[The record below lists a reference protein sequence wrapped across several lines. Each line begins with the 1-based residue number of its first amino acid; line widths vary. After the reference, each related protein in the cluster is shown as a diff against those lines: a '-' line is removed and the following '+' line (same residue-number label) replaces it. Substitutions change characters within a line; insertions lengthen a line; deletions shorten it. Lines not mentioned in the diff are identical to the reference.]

1 MNTFSRINN
10 ITGWIIFSLSAAL
23 YFFTMEPTVS
33 LWDCGEFIS
42 AAYKLE
48 VGHPPGAPLY
58 LMIARIFSLI
68 APDKS
73 YVAMCVNSLSALASS
88 FTVLFL
94 FWTITQLARRI
105 FKEKEAKDMWYV
117 LKIVGCGVVGA
128 MSFCFSDSFWFSATE
143 AEVYALSS
151 LFTALVFWCVLKW
164 EDDHG
169 KYANRWLVLI
179 AFLMGLSIGI
189 HLLNLLAIP
198 AIVMIYYFRNYSTEK
213 KKTVLALFLSFV
225 LLLGVL
231 YLIIPGTVK
240 LASFIELVFVNLMH
254 LPVNSGLAF
263 FVVFAV
269 FSFIFLSWLAH
280 RKGKT
285 ILNILFLGLAVM
297 LIGYSSYAMI
307 VIRANANPPIN
318 TGEPTNVFSLLSY
331 LNRDQYGNRP
341 LIYGQNFN
349 APLVRSNAVANSYVL
364 DNGKYV
370 KKSAESYSYD
380 RNYFTLFPRMYS
392 SNSNHIEVYKNWG
405 SVQTVKKT
413 KPDGSYEK
421 VLNPT
426 FADNFQFFIS
436 YQLGYMYLRYF
447 LWNFAGKQN
456 DMQGNG
462 GIIKGN
468 WISGFDFIDQW
479 MIGPQRWLPD
489 YLKNNPGR
497 NRYFLLP
504 LILGIGGMIYH
515 FSRSRRYFLS
525 VLLLFIFTGIAIVVY
540 TNQTPLQPRERDYV
554 YVGSF
559 YAFCIWMGLGV
570 LWIINLLSKKLQPA
584 QAVVTGTAIAMV
596 IPAFMFSQ
604 NFDDHN
610 RNGRLI
616 ARDIARNYLNSC
628 EPNAVLFTA
637 GDNDTYPLWY
647 LQEVEGIRTDVRVIN
662 LMLLNA
668 AWYGN
673 QQRKRTYSSAPL
685 PLTLSTET
693 YTERYWFQTLNND
706 HPVSVFDALKSIENN
721 GNIPSQ
727 KLYLISY
734 ADSVVFTLPKSNL
747 ARNELLVLDLLSGS
761 GWNRP
766 INFTTPGYGTIGLD
780 NYLRLDGF
788 AYKLIPE
795 KTPKQNSFYGK
806 IETERLYVSL
816 MNDSAWSEQKNNI
829 GLMDDHVRNML
840 SIMRVRQNY
849 ARLAITLIEEGNKDK
864 AVNVLD
870 RVMDVFPP
878 SKVPYDHYCINIAE
892 AYLKSEA
899 REKGLR
905 IIHEYEKQ
913 LKQELFFYS
922 KLPVW
927 MKSWTAREKSQTIYY
942 LEKLKNVKSSLSEIR
957 N

>member
-1 MNTFSRINN
+1 MNGFSRINN
-10 ITGWIIFSLSAAL
+10 ITGWIVFTLSLVL
-23 YFFTMEPTVS
+23 YFYTMEPTVS
-33 LWDCGEFIS
+33 LWDCGEFLS
-42 AAYKLE
+42 ASYKLE

-58 LMIARIFSLI
+58 LMIARLFALM

-73 YVAMCVNSLSALASS
+73 HVALCINSLSALASA

-105 FKEKEAKDMWYV
+105 FSEGERDKWYHV
-117 LKIVGCGVVGA
+117 KIIGSGIVGSLA
-128 MSFCFSDSFWFSATE
+128 FCFSDSFWFSATE

-151 LFTALVFWCVLKW
+151 LFTALVFWCILKW
-164 EDDHG
+164 EEDRG
-169 KYANRWLVLI
+169 NYANRWLILI
-179 AFLMGLSIGI
+179 AYLMGLSIGI

-198 AIVMIYYFRNYSTEK
+198 AIMMIYYFRNYRGRRG
-213 KKTVLALFLSFV
+213 TVVALLLSFV

-231 YLIIPGTVK
+231 YLLIPGTVR
-240 LASFIELVFVNLMH
+240 LASLVELIFVNRIH

-263 FVVFAV
+263 FVITAV
-269 FSFIFLSWLAH
+269 FSLIFLSWFAH
-280 RKGKT
+280 HKGKS

-318 TGEPTNVFSLLSY
+318 TGEPSNVFSLLSY

-341 LIYGQNFN
+341 LVYGQNFN
-349 APLVRSNAVANSYVL
+349 APLVRANAPTSTYVL
-364 DNGKYV
+364 HGGKYL
-370 KKSAESYSYD
+370 KKSSESYSYD
-380 RNYFTLFPRMYS
+380 RNFFTLFPRMYS
-392 SNSNHIEVYKNWG
+392 SNENHIEVYKNWG
-405 SVQTVKKT
+405 SVQTVKRPKT
-413 KPDGSYEK
+413 DGSFEK

-426 FADNFQFFIS
+426 FADNLEFFIS
-436 YQLGYMYLRYF
+436 YQVGYMYLRYF

-462 GIIKGN
+462 GIMKGN

-504 LILGIGGMIYH
+504 LILGIGGMVYH
-515 FSRSRRYFLS
+515 FSRSRRYFVS
-525 VLLLFIFTGIAIVVY
+525 VLLLFVFTGLAIVVY

-559 YAFCIWMGLGV
+559 YAFSIWIGFGAMWV
-570 LWIINLLSKKLQPA
+570 INLLGKKFRPA
-584 QAVVTGTAIAMV
+584 LAVVTGISIALV
-596 IPAFMFSQ
+596 IPVLMFSQ

-610 RNGRLI
+610 RHGRFI
-616 ARDIARNYLNSC
+616 VRDIARNYLNSC
-628 EPNAVLFTA
+628 QPDAVLFTA

-668 AWYGN
+668 SWYIN
-673 QQRKRTYSSAPL
+673 QQRNRMYLSAPL
-685 PLTLSTET
+685 PLTLSPET
-693 YTERYWFQTLNND
+693 YTGRYWFQTLNNIY
-706 HPVSVFDALKSIENN
+706 PVSVGDALKNIENT
-721 GNIPSQ
+721 GTIPSRH
-727 KLYLISY
+727 LYMKFNS
-734 ADSVVFTLPKSNL
+734 DSVLFTLPKSNIG
-747 ARNELLVLDLLSGS
+747 RNELMVLDLLSGS
-761 GWNRP
+761 GWNQP
-766 INFTTPGYGTIGLD
+766 VSFTAPGYGTVGLE

-788 AYKLIPE
+788 AYQLIPE
-795 KTPKQNSFYGK
+795 ITPRQDSFYGK
-806 IETERLYVSL
+806 IETVRLYARL
-816 MNDSAWSEQKNNI
+816 MNDSAWHKQKNSN

-849 ARLAITLIEEGNKDK
+849 ARLALALIQEGDKNK
-864 AVNVLD
+864 AVKVLD
-870 RVMDVFPP
+870 RVMEIFPP
-878 SKVPYDHYCINIAE
+878 AKVPYDHYCIPIAE
-892 AYLKSEA
+892 GYLKSDA
-899 REKGLR
+899 REKGLK
-905 IIHEYEKQ
+905 IIREYEKQ
-913 LKQELFFYS
+913 LNQELIFYS

-927 MKSWTAREKSQTIYY
+927 MKSWTVREKSETRYY
-942 LEKLKNVKSSLSEIR
+942 LEKLKNVKSPAKEKL